1 MALLANQ
8 IMDARILSSMN
19 GRVEL
24 SQFLRVTNE
33 SIVSQVNSDQDDNR
47 KNRKYPCPL
56 CGKRFRF
63 NSILSLHMRTHTGEK
78 PFKCPYCDHRA
89 AQKGNLKIHL
99 RTHKQGLLGKGR
111 GRIREENRLLH
122 ELEERAILRDRQMR
136 AGHVSQQQTS
146 NLPQLKNPQLSQ
158 TVPTPNQFLSNSS
171 AAEIQP
177 HTSTSPEATTVQEEP
192 VQPQPTG
199 FRCSFCKGKFRK
211 QQELERHI
219 RILHKPYK
227 CTLCEFAASH
237 EEELI
242 GHVEMAHITADSG
255 SGQKPPVGTGDKGK
269 PAGEFPCEVCG
280 QTFSQAWFLKGHMRK
295 HKDSF
300 EHCCQICGRRFKEP
314 WFLKNHMKVH
324 LNKLAAKSNL
334 PAEHDPYKLSNLSQ
348 EHQSNLYSQ
357 YISRIHNRF
366 LAAERAEHPDYNQV
380 LTTAGVDMKVR
391 EMLGRMISSGPLT
404 DAESSSL
411 LALNHLPPQLSS
423 SGMEYLQ
430 KVMSSREAFNSSS
443 GYPGWQMMTQVLP
456 VEQQMFNPK
465 DQTSYLSERCLP
477 ADDGK
482 LCLSDPDTKT
492 ISRPG
497 STGSLS
503 HHGPTD
509 IITET
514 GNSLSGSALDQQ
526 PRPSSPASD
535 VFRHNLWRMSGLR
548 LSNMNNAAGESHGT
562 LRDLTRALE
571 EQLTVTFWH
580 TAHEDNLGRITGF
593 SRSVLSGYR
602 HDDHGNCMD
611 VGPEHRVSSTTDI
624 TVIHQDF
631 VFLLK
636 DNGIMLN
643 CEKVYR
649 CPLSS
654 DYTAAQ
660 TASLGFH
667 LDRYHFPHWQNSR
680 DLSSPLQPSS
690 SSSSSSPNSKLRP
703 RSREDWSP
711 AAGHYQGLENH
722 RETPLLVNKQPDLT
736 DKHVDGSLSAQ
747 TSKSQYEP
755 LDLSVRPESV
765 PSHSAMSPAV
775 LVQMSGVF
783 SNGLSSS
790 ITRRLQ
796 SYPNAAAEL
805 SGKPGYQ
812 CDLLVQAT
820 KEEMST
826 QRGGS
831 ACHNGEGEFEKS
843 EQGGE
848 DENDD
853 AAKWQMLKNNVP
865 ELQELLEHAST
876 DFPGPEMQEKPGQ
889 WGRGVAESPIHSL
902 ENLTPGQADPLQYQ
916 GGLLSFL
923 RAQGSLSGAPA
934 SAHSAGLN
942 PGGNMENEV
951 ASGHEGREARKPF
964 QCRYCPYS
972 ASQKGNLKTHVL
984 CVHRKPFDNSLYPD
998 RRLRRSHAPRGPSR
1012 LPPSMLGDQI
1022 GMTSLCGLTTPFM
1035 RHLLAV
1041 NQRGLPGAIDGA
1053 VSPCEMCLSK
1063 PTHSATPSPCPGTL
1077 TFRHGGPLIPDPIT
1091 DSLVT
1096 RPSGLF
1102 TRQVTRPAPPAATT
1116 FEVSLSQPR
1125 GEGRAMYG

>member
-1 MALLANQ
+1 IHILSRLNKSKQSALSSLLTFGLSHIDAPAHHTVTSACPPPKKDGLITPSSHPIRSQMALLANQ

-33 SIVSQVNSDQDDNR
+33 SIASQVNSDQDDNR

-146 NLPQLKNPQLSQ
+146 NLPQLKNPHLSQ

-177 HTSTSPEATTVQEEP
+177 HTSTSPEAPTVHEEP
-192 VQPQPTG
+192 VQLQPSG

-269 PAGEFPCEVCG
+269 PVGEFPCEVCG

-366 LAAERAEHPDYNQV
+366 LAAERAEHQDYNQI
-380 LTTAGVDMKVR
+380 LNTAGVDMKVR
-391 EMLGRMISSGPLT
+391 EMLGRMISSGPGPLT
-404 DAESSSL
+404 DVESSSL
-411 LALNHLPPQLSS
+411 LGLNNLPPQLSS

-430 KVMSSREAFNSSS
+430 KVMSNREAFNSSG
-443 GYPGWQMMTQVLP
+443 GYPGWQMMTQALP
-456 VEQQMFNPK
+456 VEQPMFSTK

-477 ADDGK
+477 ADEGK

-514 GNSLSGSALDQQ
+514 GNSLSGSALDHQ
-526 PRPSSPASD
+526 PRPSSPAS
-535 VFRHNLWRMSGLR
+535 G
-548 LSNMNNAAGESHGT
+548 
-562 LRDLTRALE
+562 
-571 EQLTVTFWH
+571 
-580 TAHEDNLGRITGF
+580 
-593 SRSVLSGYR
+593 
-602 HDDHGNCMD
+602 
-611 VGPEHRVSSTTDI
+611 
-624 TVIHQDF
+624 
-631 VFLLK
+631 
-636 DNGIMLN
+636 
-643 CEKVYR
+643 EKVYR

-755 LDLSVRPESV
+755 LDLSVKPESV

-934 SAHSAGLN
+934 SAHNAGLIA
-942 PGGNMENEV
+942 GGNMENEV
-951 ASGHEGREARKPF
+951 ASARKPF

-998 RRLRRSHAPRGPSR
+998 RRLRRSHAPRRPSR

-1022 GMTSLCGLTTPFM
+1022 GMTSLCGT
-1035 RHLLAV
+1035 
-1041 NQRGLPGAIDGA
+1041 
-1053 VSPCEMCLSK
+1053 
-1063 PTHSATPSPCPGTL
+1063 
-1077 TFRHGGPLIPDPIT
+1077 
-1091 DSLVT
+1091 
-1096 RPSGLF
+1096 
-1102 TRQVTRPAPPAATT
+1102 
-1116 FEVSLSQPR
+1116 
-1125 GEGRAMYG
+1125 

>member
-1 MALLANQ
+1 MRETYGFRTCRKSKREFKGENLGPTASWAFVIKRENAYGPSVSSQSSSSTSPLNSSCHLRVSSGSPDRLVPPEKDGLITPSSHPIRSQMALLANQ

-24 SQFLRVTNE
+24 SQFLRVTNQ

-158 TVPTPNQFLSNSS
+158 TVPAQNQFLSNSS
-171 AAEIQP
+171 AAENQP
-177 HTSTSPEATTVQEEP
+177 HTSTSPEATTVHEEP
-192 VQPQPTG
+192 IQPQPTG

-255 SGQKPPVGTGDKGK
+255 SGQKPPVGPGDKGK

-334 PAEHDPYKLSNLSQ
+334 PAEHDSYKLSNLSQ

-366 LAAERAEHPDYNQV
+366 LAAERAEHPDYNQI
-380 LTTAGVDMKVR
+380 LSTAGVDMKVR
-391 EMLGRMISSGPLT
+391 EMLGRMISSGPGPLT

-411 LALNHLPPQLSS
+411 LGLNHLPPQLSS
-423 SGMEYLQ
+423 TGMEYLQ
-430 KVMSSREAFNSSS
+430 KVMSNREAFNSSS
-443 GYPGWQMMTQVLP
+443 GYPGWQIMTQALP
-456 VEQQMFNPK
+456 VEQQMFSPK

-497 STGSLS
+497 STGSVS

-514 GNSLSGSALDQQ
+514 GNSLSGSALDHQ
-526 PRPSSPASD
+526 PRSSSPAS
-535 VFRHNLWRMSGLR
+535 G
-548 LSNMNNAAGESHGT
+548 
-562 LRDLTRALE
+562 
-571 EQLTVTFWH
+571 
-580 TAHEDNLGRITGF
+580 
-593 SRSVLSGYR
+593 
-602 HDDHGNCMD
+602 
-611 VGPEHRVSSTTDI
+611 
-624 TVIHQDF
+624 
-631 VFLLK
+631 
-636 DNGIMLN
+636 
-643 CEKVYR
+643 EKVYR

-654 DYTAAQ
+654 DYTTAQ

-667 LDRYHFPHWQNSR
+667 LERYHFPHWQNSR

-703 RSREDWSP
+703 RSSEDWSP
-711 AAGHYQGLENH
+711 AAGHYLGLENH
-722 RETPLLVNKQPDLT
+722 SETPLLVNKQPDLT

-765 PSHSAMSPAV
+765 TSHSAMSPAV
-775 LVQMSGVF
+775 LVQMSGIF

-805 SGKPGYQ
+805 SVKPGYQ

-843 EQGGE
+843 EQVGE

-876 DFPGPEMQEKPGQ
+876 DFQGPEMQEKPGQ

-923 RAQGSLSGAPA
+923 RSQGSLSGAPA
-934 SAHSAGLN
+934 AAHKAGLN
-942 PGGNMENEV
+942 TGGNMETEV
-951 ASGHEGREARKPF
+951 ASARKPF

-998 RRLRRSHAPRGPSR
+998 RRLRRSHAPQRPSR
-1012 LPPSMLGDQI
+1012 LPPSMAGDNRAPGRDQI
-1022 GMTSLCGLTTPFM
+1022 GMTSLCGT
-1035 RHLLAV
+1035 
-1041 NQRGLPGAIDGA
+1041 
-1053 VSPCEMCLSK
+1053 
-1063 PTHSATPSPCPGTL
+1063 
-1077 TFRHGGPLIPDPIT
+1077 
-1091 DSLVT
+1091 
-1096 RPSGLF
+1096 
-1102 TRQVTRPAPPAATT
+1102 
-1116 FEVSLSQPR
+1116 
-1125 GEGRAMYG
+1125 